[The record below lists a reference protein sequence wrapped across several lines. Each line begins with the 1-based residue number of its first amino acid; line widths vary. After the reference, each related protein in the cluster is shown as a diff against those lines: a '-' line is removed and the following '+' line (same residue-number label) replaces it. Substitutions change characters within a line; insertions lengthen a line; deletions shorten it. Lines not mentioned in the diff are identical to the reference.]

1 MASIEKYQ
9 RTIGR
14 EEVELSELDKLILT
28 CARDAGISLAQWS
41 ETFSAVGAE
50 KIADFQELHQKDF
63 DSCNFKPVL
72 NRRIRAFQG
81 FLLERRRPSVVVAVV
96 RTSEKAEVNIPVE
109 HGEEEQLQLGFQAML
124 VHEKCMAE
132 TISRFREVFHRH
144 HYVRAQLPEL
154 RDTGPRDK
162 AIESFTSAVR
172 RLRKDGATW
181 KFIYNGLQDGDIGM
195 RQVWEK
201 WIADF
206 HHREDPHDYRQNGV
220 HSEGISAASR
230 FSD

>member
-1 MASIEKYQ
+1 MASIEAYK
-9 RTIGR
+9 RTTSS
-14 EEVELSELDKLILT
+14 EEVELTELDKLILT
-28 CARDAGISLAQWS
+28 CAVDAGISPAQWS

-63 DSCNFKPVL
+63 DSCHFKPVL
-72 NRRIRAFQG
+72 NKRIGTFHWFLKRRK
-81 FLLERRRPSVVVAVV
+81 LPVVVSVV
-96 RTSEKAEVNIPVE
+96 RSLEKADIHIPVE
-109 HGEEEQLQLGFQAML
+109 QGDEEQLHLGFQAML

-132 TISRFREVFHRH
+132 TLSRFREVFHRH
-144 HYVRAQLPEL
+144 HYVCAQLPEL

-220 HSEGISAASR
+220 HSEGISATSR